1 MIFNRRYQRILQIAL
16 PVQAGTLT
24 YNGQAQSPVWQDFDR
39 NKMTISGTTSSVN
52 AGTFTATFTPKSGY
66 CWEDGSRE
74 AKNVTWSIGKAAGSL
89 NLSAASLSLNNIT
102 KTSAITVTRTGDG
115 AITATSSNAS
125 VATVS
130 ISGTTVTVTGKDAGS
145 VTITIKVAASTN
157 YTTPADKTVSVSSSV
172 IPPLSECAP
181 ARIQEVARSGQAPNV
196 WGVGDKVPIKLSGTV
211 GALTLN
217 DAYYAFIIGFDH
229 NSSVEGD
236 NTIHFQFGKW
246 SDGTDIAFRDAG
258 YLRTYDTDS
267 SARFVMNT
275 TNANAG
281 GWKDSYMRN
290 TICSA
295 LLNVMPPAWRN
306 IIAFCTKYSDNT
318 GSGSNTASCVTS
330 TSDKIWLLSEFEVFG
345 TQKYAINAEQ
355 NYQVQYAY
363 YRNGNSK
370 VKNPHTKNDYCVW
383 WLRSTRGH
391 TKDAFCCVDAHGSAA
406 SLNSGYSYGFAPGFM
421 VA

>member
-196 WGVGDKVPIKLSGTV
+196 WSVGDKIGIKLSGTV
-211 GALTLN
+211 GALKLN
-217 DAYYAFIIGFDH
+217 DTYYAFIIGFNH
-229 NSSVEGD
+229 NASISSV
-236 NTIHFQFGKW
+236 
-246 SDGTDIAFRDAG
+246 
-258 YLRTYDTDS
+258 DS
-267 SARFVMNT
+267 ILSMIINGSKT
-275 TNANAG
+275 TPG
-281 GWKDSYMRN
+281 CKFSF
-290 TICSA
+290 S
-295 LLNVMPPAWRN
+295 
-306 IIAFCTKYSDNT
+306 II
-318 GSGSNTASCVTS
+318 
-330 TSDKIWLLSEFEVFG
+330 
-345 TQKYAINAEQ
+345 
-355 NYQVQYAY
+355 
-363 YRNGNSK
+363 
-370 VKNPHTKNDYCVW
+370 
-383 WLRSTRGH
+383 
-391 TKDAFCCVDAHGSAA
+391 
-406 SLNSGYSYGFAPGFM
+406 
-421 VA
+421 